1 MLLKHRMGL
10 YLMVEVCSWLS
21 VHLREVLVVE
31 ATVREERLEAPH
43 PRSEKAGV
51 VGGVHESL
59 RLLVLQKGNG
69 LVVVVWVVAL
79 GSC

>member
-1 MLLKHRMGL
+1 MLLKHRMRL
-10 YLMVEVCSWLS
+10 YLMGEVCSWLS

-31 ATVREERLEAPH
+31 ATVREKRLEAPH
-43 PRSEKAGV
+43 PRSKKAGV
-51 VGGVHESL
+51 VGRVHESL

-69 LVVVVWVVAL
+69 LIVVVWVVAL